1 MKKNLLLISLITGVT
16 VACGSGG
23 SSNNSVAPA
32 PTVQYST
39 IHGYNDESAPTL
51 VTGIR
56 GVNGSSYVY
65 ISGVYS
71 AATNSGLLYVGPIST
86 NGGTWHL
93 LNYPSSTGVT
103 VTSTSL
109 YGPNNGD
116 TSGTVQIVGNYTTV
130 ESGGAAIGL
139 LYQGAVD
146 GSGTWSTL
154 LPPSLDGSSVINT
167 IAHSTMGGLVV
178 GNFDTRLAT
187 GKAFIYDI
195 TKNTYINL
203 TKPGAVS
210 ITAYGIWYNG
220 ESSYT
225 IAGGYSDAN
234 ARGVTT
240 GYLVDWDSATNT
252 ASHWTSF
259 NYLNEPANSIV
270 SHFEGITTDGNG
282 GYNLAAD
289 VALASGM
296 AGAAFVNVPR
306 NADETFGTASW
317 TNIAYPG
324 ASVISANTV
333 YQKNILGVYVPSE
346 NTTVYPYLET
356 LP

>member
-1 MKKNLLLISLITGVT
+1 MKKNLLLMSLVTGMIA
-16 VACGSGG
+16 ACNSGS
-23 SSNNSVAPA
+23 SSNNNAAPA
-32 PTVQYST
+32 TPIQYSA

-71 AATNSGLLYVGPIST
+71 STTNSGLLYVGPIST

-116 TSGTVQIVGNYTTV
+116 TPGTVQIVGNYTTV
-130 ESGGAAIGL
+130 ESAGSAIGL

-154 LPPSLDGSSVINT
+154 LPPSPDNSNVINT

-178 GNFDTRLAT
+178 GNYDTRLAT

-195 TKNTYINL
+195 TKNTYTNL

-220 ESSYT
+220 GTSYT

-234 ARGVTT
+234 ARGITT

-259 NYLNEPANSIV
+259 NYLNQPVNSIV

-289 VALASGM
+289 VALASGV

-306 NADETFGTASW
+306 NADGTFGTASW

-324 ASVISANTV
+324 ASIISANTV
-333 YQKNILGVYVPSE
+333 YQNNILGVYIPTGSSS
-346 NTTVYPYLET
+346 VYSYLAT

>member
-1 MKKNLLLISLITGVT
+1 MKRNLLLISLVTGMVIG
-16 VACGSGG
+16 CNSGS
-23 SSNNSVAPA
+23 SSNNNVAPVA
-32 PTVQYST
+32 SVQYST
-39 IHGYNDESAPTL
+39 LHGYNDESGSTL

-71 AATNSGLLYVGPIST
+71 GATNSGLLYVGPIST
-86 NGGTWHL
+86 SGGTWHL
-93 LNYPSSTGVT
+93 LNYPSSAGVT

-109 YGPNNGD
+109 YGPNNGN
-116 TSGTVQIVGNYTTV
+116 TSGTVQIVGNYTTA
-130 ESGGAAIGL
+130 ESAGSAIGL

-146 GSGTWSTL
+146 GSGAWSTL
-154 LPPSLDGSSVINT
+154 LPPSPDNSSVINT

-178 GNFDTRLAT
+178 GNYDTRLAT

-195 TKNTYINL
+195 TNNSYINL
-203 TKPGAVS
+203 VKPGAVS

-220 ESSYT
+220 GTSYT

-234 ARGVTT
+234 ARGITT

-252 ASHWTSF
+252 TSHWTSF

-289 VALASGM
+289 VALASGV

-306 NADETFGTASW
+306 NADGTFGTASW

-324 ASVISANTV
+324 ANVISANTV
-333 YQKNILGVYVPSE
+333 YQNNILGVYVPQGS
-346 NTTVYPYLET
+346 TSVYPYLAT